1 LELQHVSVFHKTILR
16 ELLVPVK
23 VTYCPLLYIY
33 ILYILYTI
41 TPRQDINYAKCG

>member
-1 LELQHVSVFHKTILR
+1 MELQHVSVFHKTILR

-33 ILYILYTI
+33 IVYLIHNYTQ
-41 TPRQDINYAKCG
+41 TGH